1 MAEKWIWFQRMVFL
15 LLPVH
20 MLIATKFFFM
30 REAIRDLGRLQ
41 HMLEHID
48 RATEFLNGKSLADL
62 ENEAVLRY
70 AVVKCLEIIG
80 EAAYMLTLEFKET
93 HPQTPWNVIIK
104 MRHVLV
110 HGYYSIQMPIVWDIV
125 QNDFPVLRPQIEQY
139 IKEKS
144 EL

>member
-1 MAEKWIWFQRMVFL
+1 
-15 LLPVH
+15 
-20 MLIATKFFFM
+20 M

-41 HMLEHID
+41 HILEHID
-48 RATEFLNGKSLADL
+48 RAEQFMQGKSLADL
-62 ENEAVLRY
+62 ENDTMLRY

-93 HPQTPWNVIIK
+93 HPQTPWQVIIK

-125 QNDFPVLRPQIEQY
+125 KNDFAVLRPQIAQY
-139 IKEKS
+139 IKEEQAKR
-144 EL
+144 

>member
-1 MAEKWIWFQRMVFL
+1 
-15 LLPVH
+15 
-20 MLIATKFFFM
+20 M

-48 RATEFLNGKSLADL
+48 RATEFLSGKSIADL

-93 HPQTPWNVIIK
+93 HPQTPWNIIIK
-104 MRHVLV
+104 MRHLLV
-110 HGYYSIQMPIVWDIV
+110 HGYYSIQMPIVWDIL
-125 QNDFPVLRPQIEQY
+125 QNDLPILRPQIEAY
-139 IKEKS
+139 IQ
-144 EL
+144 ELSSQEQ

>member
-1 MAEKWIWFQRMVFL
+1 
-15 LLPVH
+15 
-20 MLIATKFFFM
+20 M
-30 REAIRDLGRLQ
+30 RESIRDLSRLQ

-48 RATEFLNGKSLADL
+48 RASQFMEGKSLTDL
-62 ENEAVLRY
+62 DNDVMLRY

-125 QNDFPVLRPQIEQY
+125 QNDFPQIRPEIVQY
-139 IKEKS
+139 IQEEEAKRQTGS
-144 EL
+144 V

>member
-1 MAEKWIWFQRMVFL
+1 
-15 LLPVH
+15 
-20 MLIATKFFFM
+20 M

-48 RATEFLNGKSLADL
+48 RATQFLEGKTLSDL
-62 ENEAVLRY
+62 EKEAVLRY

-80 EAAYMLTLEFKET
+80 EAAYMLTLEFKEK

-125 QNDFPVLRPQIEQY
+125 QNDFPVLRPQIKEY

-144 EL
+144 EE